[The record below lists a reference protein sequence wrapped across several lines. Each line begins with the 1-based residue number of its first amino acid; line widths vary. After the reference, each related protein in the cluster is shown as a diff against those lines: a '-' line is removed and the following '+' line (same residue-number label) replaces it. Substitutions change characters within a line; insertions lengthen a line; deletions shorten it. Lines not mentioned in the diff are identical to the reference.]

1 MEQNT
6 QKQAA
11 RKKHR
16 GLRLLLVH
24 IVIWALL
31 AAALLI
37 GIFKWLHAYTLHDEA
52 LTVPDFSGLREA
64 EAAVL
69 AEENNMRY
77 EIIDSVYVSNTL
89 PGAVVLQQPAVGALV
104 KRNRT
109 IFLTI
114 NALHA
119 EMVSMPNLVGLS
131 LRQASSLLVMHG
143 LRLGQ
148 FTYQR
153 DIAYNNVLRQRYGGR
168 DVSTGRKLP
177 KGAVIDLVLGSGIQS
192 DQTRIPRLTGVTL
205 QVVRDSL
212 LYRSLNVGEL
222 HFDATVQTTSDTLAA
237 VVYRQEPAYSP
248 VPEENTALIGA
259 VVNFWLTTDVQK
271 VAEEEKKQ
279 AEERRNRQLQ
289 QLQAESQF

>member
-6 QKQAA
+6 KKQSAA
-11 RKKHR
+11 KKHR

-31 AAALLI
+31 AVALLI

-64 EAAVL
+64 EAAVM
-69 AEENNMRY
+69 ASENNMRY

-89 PGAVVLQQPAVGALV
+89 PGAVVLQQPAAGALV

-153 DIAYNNVLRQRYGGR
+153 DIA
-168 DVSTGRKLP
+168 
-177 KGAVIDLVLGSGIQS
+177 
-192 DQTRIPRLTGVTL
+192 
-205 QVVRDSL
+205 
-212 LYRSLNVGEL
+212 
-222 HFDATVQTTSDTLAA
+222 
-237 VVYRQEPAYSP
+237 
-248 VPEENTALIGA
+248 
-259 VVNFWLTTDVQK
+259 
-271 VAEEEKKQ
+271 
-279 AEERRNRQLQ
+279 
-289 QLQAESQF
+289 